1 MGVLLPPGRIL
12 MRPQA
17 TAGVQKLQVKAQ
29 RRVVY
34 WCAVAPALAATKFR
48 SISAFE
54 LKQKEK

>member
-1 MGVLLPPGRIL
+1 

-34 WCAVAPALAATKFR
+34 WCAVAPVLAATKFR